1 MLSSNIE
8 ALIFKPRYLHINLL
22 IVFILTFC
30 FNWNSPK
37 TRKGSESIYFNL
49 RNLMLHYFIDLF
61 YFIRELVFSVNRLGR
76 YIF

>member
-1 MLSSNIE
+1 MLSSKIE
-8 ALIFKPRYLHINLL
+8 AFIFKPRYLHINLL

-76 YIF
+76 CIF